1 MRILVTGGAGF
12 IGRNLVP
19 RLLEAGH
26 QVTLLLREPYG
37 LGAAPLPATIARQR
51 AAYQIVYADL
61 RTYSLTARAVAEA
74 APEVV
79 IHLAAA
85 GVTEPFLS
93 LDTALRHNLN
103 GTLNLLRACFER
115 GAIRR
120 LVIGRTPGE
129 LSSMN
134 TYAASKAAA
143 WQFCQMYARTQ
154 AWPIVGAML
163 FQVYG
168 PDQPPHTLIPSAVR
182 AAQAGEDFPMTSG
195 VQQRDWI
202 HVEDVAWGLMAVVSA
217 ELSPGASVDMG
228 CGRLTS
234 LLEVVHTIYRLAGRG
249 GRPLPG
255 ALPNR
260 PGEALAQPA
269 DAERTAAL
277 LGWRA
282 SIDLTEGLRR
292 LLAARSPG

>member
-12 IGRNLVP
+12 IGRNLLP
-19 RLLEAGH
+19 NLLDAGH
-26 QVTLLLREPYG
+26 QVTLLLRETYG
-37 LGAAPLPATIARQR
+37 LGAPLPAVVAQRR
-51 AAYQIVYADL
+51 AAYQVVYADL

-85 GVTEPFLS
+85 GVTDPFLP

-115 GAIRR
+115 QAIQR

-129 LSSMN
+129 ASAAN

-143 WQFCQMYARTQ
+143 WQFCQMYTRTQ
-154 AWPIVGAML
+154 GWPIVGATV

-168 PDQPPHTLIPSAVR
+168 PDQPPHTLIPSALR
-182 AAQAGEDFPMTSG
+182 AARAGEDFPMTSG

-202 HVEDVAWGLMAVVSA
+202 HVEDVAQGLLAMLSA
-217 ELSPGASVDMG
+217 ELPPGASVDI
-228 CGRLTS
+228 GRGQLTS
-234 LLEVVHTIYRLAGRG
+234 LLEVVQTIYSLAGRG

-260 PGEALAQPA
+260 PGEVPAQQA
-269 DAERTAAL
+269 DAARTAAL

-282 SIDLTEGLRR
+282 AIDLTDGLRR
-292 LLAARSPG
+292 LLAPRSST